1 MDFYNRRDYLDE
13 TELESKGISE
23 IQTFYANK
31 TIFITGASGFV
42 GTLVLEKLLRTC
54 KDLRKVYVLFR
65 SSKRKNIQERL
76 VEYFNDPVFERM
88 KSENPTYY
96 TQVTCIQGDLSLD
109 QLGLL
114 TEDRKTIVDNTQII
128 LHVAATVKF
137 DEHLADAYNI
147 NVKGTKTMIQL
158 AELMK
163 QLQSFVYVSTA
174 YSNCDRKHIE
184 EKFYDPVFSDEETIT
199 MLQHSERHELA
210 LLLPHILDRKP
221 NTYTFTKTIAEDL
234 VRESSGHLP
243 VVVVRPSVIMPTL
256 KEPFP
261 YYSNDKNS
269 VLSIAVGAGVGLL
282 RVLSCANDNR
292 LDMIPGD
299 MTVNC
304 IIAASWNRAVTP
316 HSPLV
321 YNCVSVDSPGFLREL
336 MTANLRNLTEAKEIL
351 SDQMMWLP
359 HLIIVENTFCLYFLY
374 YILHLL
380 PGLFFSLAEQY
391 FDRKPMIMKIYR
403 KLFFLSKTV
412 RYFMFNNWSFTNDNT
427 KSLLFQLNARDREL
441 FDFNMASFDWTN
453 YYSVLYRCIAI
464 YVLKAYT
471 NKENFYPKEMYKRKM
486 KYIEPIDITIRWT
499 FRLALVYLSYN
510 MLCAVAV

>member
-1 MDFYNRRDYLDE
+1 MDFYNMRDYLDE
-13 TELESKGISE
+13 TENKSIERSE

-96 TQVTCIQGDLSLD
+96 TQVTCVQGDLTLN
-109 QLGLL
+109 QLGLSA
-114 TEDRKTIVDNTQII
+114 EDRQAIVDNTQII

-243 VVVVRPSVIMPTL
+243 VVVVRPSIVMPTL

-269 VLSIAVGAGVGLL
+269 VLSLATAVGVGLL
-282 RVLSCANDNR
+282 RVVSFANDNR

-304 IIAASWNRAVTP
+304 ILAASWSAAVTP
-316 HSPLV
+316 DAAQV
-321 YNCVSVDSPGFLREL
+321 YNCVGYENPVTLKQCLYVNIE
-336 MTANLRNLTEAKEIL
+336 NIKESKESCDKTL
-351 SDQMMWLP
+351 WVP
-359 HLIIVENTFCLYFLY
+359 HIIIVENNYILFFLY
-374 YILHLL
+374 YFLHLL
-380 PGLFFSLAEQY
+380 PGLFFSLAERY
-391 FDRKPMIMKIYR
+391 LNRKPMIMKIYR

-412 RYFMFNNWSFTNDNT
+412 RYFMFNNWSFTTDNT
-427 KSLLFQLNARDREL
+427 KSLLFKLNARDREL
-441 FDFNMASFDWTN
+441 FDFNIMSVDWMN
-453 YYSVLYRCIAI
+453 YYCFMGRCAAR
-464 YVLKAYT
+464 YVLKAND
-471 NKENFYPKEMYKRKM
+471 NKDNYYPKEMYKRKM

>member
-42 GTLVLEKLLRTC
+42 GTLLLEKLLRTC

-76 VEYFNDPVFERM
+76 VEYFNDPVFDRM
-88 KSENPTYY
+88 KTENPRYY
-96 TQVTCIQGDLSLD
+96 TQVTCVQGDLSLD

-282 RVLSCANDNR
+282 RVVSCANDNR

-304 IIAASWNRAVTP
+304 ILAASWSRAV
-316 HSPLV
+316 SSDAPLV
-321 YNCVSVDSPGFLREL
+321 YNCVGHESPTQMTHLMETVLRFL
-336 MTANLRNLTEAKEIL
+336 NEAKEQT
-351 SDQMMWLP
+351 DQMVWLP
-359 HLIIVENTFCLYFLY
+359 HLITVENTFCLYFLSY
-374 YILHLL
+374 LLHLL
-380 PGLFFSLAEQY
+380 PGLFFSLAERY
-391 FDRKPMIMKIYR
+391 LNRKPMIMKIYR

-412 RYFMFNNWSFTNDNT
+412 RYFMFNNWSFTTDNT
-427 KSLLFQLNARDREL
+427 KSLLFKLNARDREL
-441 FDFNMASFDWTN
+441 FDFNIMSVDWMN
-453 YYSVLYRCIAI
+453 YYCFLGRCAGL
-464 YVLKAYT
+464 YVLKAYE
-471 NKENFYPKEMYKRKM
+471 NKDNYYPKEMYKRKM

>member
-76 VEYFNDPVFERM
+76 VEYFNDPVFHRM

-96 TQVTCIQGDLSLD
+96 TQVTCVQGDLTLD
-109 QLGLL
+109 QLGLSA
-114 TEDRKTIVDNTQII
+114 EDRQAIVDNTQII

-243 VVVVRPSVIMPTL
+243 VVVVRPSIVMPTL

-282 RVLSCANDNR
+282 RVVSCANDNR

-304 IIAASWNRAVTP
+304 ILAASWKTAVI
-316 HSPLV
+316 SDAAQV
-321 YNCVSVDSPGFLREL
+321 YNCVSNENQVLLKEFVNV
-336 MTANLRNLTEAKEIL
+336 NLDKFKESKESFDKIF
-351 SDQMMWLP
+351 WIP
-359 HLIIVENTFCLYFLY
+359 HRINVENTFGMFALY
-374 YILHLL
+374 YILHLI
-380 PGLFFSLAEQY
+380 PGLFFSVLELY
-391 FDRKPMIMKIYR
+391 LNRKPMIMKIYR

-412 RYFMFNNWSFTNDNT
+412 RYFMFNNWSFTTDNT
-427 KSLLFQLNARDREL
+427 KSLLFKLNARDREL
-441 FDFNMASFDWTN
+441 FDFNIMSVDWMN
-453 YYSVLYRCIAI
+453 YYSVLGRCAAL
-464 YVLKAYT
+464 YVLKVNY
-471 NKENFYPKEMYKRKM
+471 NKNDYYPKEMYKRKKM
-486 KYIEPIDITIRWT
+486 KYIEAIDMAIRWT
-499 FRLALVYLSYN
+499 FRAASPT
-510 MLCAVAV
+510 